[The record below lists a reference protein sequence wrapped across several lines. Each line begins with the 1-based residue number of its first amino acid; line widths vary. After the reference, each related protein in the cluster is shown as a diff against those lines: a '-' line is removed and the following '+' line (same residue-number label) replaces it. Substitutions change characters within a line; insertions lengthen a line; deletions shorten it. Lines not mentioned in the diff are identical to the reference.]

1 MLISQKYSQTST
13 LDQNRSHKIEFLQ
26 LSTEDRVRKI
36 LEFLEKRNII
46 EFYKLFKKDEGKQGV
61 VVSMLA
67 SLELAKEKKIE
78 IIQNEDSNHFYIKSK
93 KSLNE

>member
-1 MLISQKYSQTST
+1 MST
-13 LDQNRSHKIEFLQ
+13 QNYLK
-26 LSTEDRVRKI
+26 
-36 LEFLEKRNII
+36 KRNIV

-93 KSLNE
+93 KSLNG